1 MGDPSVDEAFRPST
15 GVRDED
21 PWVDPDRGDTG
32 VTFGKQLAVDGNSMK
47 APSRSIRE
55 ARAIQLSRSDPLI
68 RIRTAPT
75 ESGTL
80 RSSPP
85 ETGPSRMDR
94 PLESID
100 RLLRG
105 ADAVERAVRL
115 ILVGGIALVAGLAGG
130 IRSGIEY

>member
-1 MGDPSVDEAFRPST
+1 
-15 GVRDED
+15 
-21 PWVDPDRGDTG
+21 
-32 VTFGKQLAVDGNSMK
+32 MK
-47 APSRSIRE
+47 APSRSTRE